1 MAIVREGNK
10 GVLVV
15 AMTWLSYPGRTTS
28 TATAEEAGFVAAGRA
43 APA

>member
-1 MAIVREGNK
+1 MATVRDGNK

-28 TATAEEAGFVAAGRA
+28 TTTAEEAGFAAAGGA
-43 APA
+43 APS